1 MNANRP
7 RPLGRSL
14 NWIIALLAAWV
25 VAGWGCSAV
34 RSIQVVTLR
43 DALSPDEHVALG
55 VAYEREAKRDL
66 AKEEY
71 ERALRGQPDHVQAL
85 VNLGNLAAHDG
96 AYDNAEGWY
105 RRAVRVGGKHAAP
118 GANNLAWL
126 YVTQGKRLA
135 SAESLAR
142 KAVAWDPRPEYVDTL
157 VDILIKAGK
166 PVDAG
171 RAIDD
176 ALALVGDDPQRAD
189 EVRKTFADETQEIA
203 NLAFE
208 QGKAKLA
215 AGKYEDAE
223 LLLREAIRRDGER
236 ATDYL
241 VPLAEALLTSNRP
254 DEAVRLIDQG
264 QSAVPPLANFGE
276 KSRVLA
282 QAAHARG
289 KVLLQDD
296 QLESAE
302 VLVRGALRWDPSRA
316 PHYLDT
322 LAQVLIAQDKPYEA
336 GKLIDEA
343 DSLVPAGDAE
353 LRARLFDRKAELFA
367 SQGLTAEAK
376 AAAQQAE
383 AIRKAATP

>member
-1 MNANRP
+1 MRVV
-7 RPLGRSL
+7 
-14 NWIIALLAAWV
+14 LAAWV
-25 VAGWGCSAV
+25 LAGWSCSAA
-34 RSIQVVTLR
+34 RSIHVVTLR

-55 VAYEREAKRDL
+55 VAYEREGKRDL
-66 AKEEY
+66 ARQEY
-71 ERALRGQPDHVQAL
+71 ELALRGQPDHVQAL
-85 VNLGNLAAHDG
+85 VNLGNLSAQEG
-96 AYDNAEGWY
+96 SFNNAEGWY
-105 RRAVRVGGKHAAP
+105 RRAVRVGGKQAAP

-126 YVTQGKRLA
+126 YMTQGKRLS

-142 KAVAWDPRPEYVDTL
+142 KAVAWDPKLEYVDTL
-157 VDILIKAGK
+157 VQILIKAGK
-166 PVDAG
+166 PIEAG

-176 ALALVGDDPQRAD
+176 ALALAGDDPQRAD
-189 EVRKTFADETQEIA
+189 EVRKMFADETQA
-203 NLAFE
+203 VAHLAFE

-215 AGKYEDAE
+215 AGKYDDAE

-241 VPLAEALLTSNRP
+241 VPLAETLLTSNRP

-264 QSAVPPLANFGE
+264 RSAVPPLANFGE

-289 KVLLQDD
+289 KILLQEG

-336 GKLIDEA
+336 SKMIDEA
-343 DSLVPAGDAE
+343 DSLVPVGDAE
-353 LRARLFDRKAELFA
+353 LRARLFDRKAELFT

>member
-1 MNANRP
+1 
-7 RPLGRSL
+7 LT
-14 NWIIALLAAWV
+14 ALVAAWAI
-25 VAGWGCSAV
+25 AGWGCSTV
-34 RSIQVVTLR
+34 GSVHVVTLR
-43 DALSPDEHVALG
+43 DPLSPDEHVALG
-55 VAYEREAKRDL
+55 VAYEGEGKRDL

-71 ERALRGQPDHVQAL
+71 QHALHTQPDHAQAL

-96 AYDNAEGWY
+96 AYEDAESWY
-105 RRAVRVGGKHAAP
+105 RRAVRVGGKPAAP
-118 GANNLAWL
+118 GANNLAWMYL
-126 YVTQGKRLA
+126 TQGKRLA

-142 KAVAWDPRPEYVDTL
+142 KAVAWDPRPEYIDTL

-166 PVDAG
+166 ALDAG

-176 ALALVGDDPQRAD
+176 ALALRRDDAQQAD
-189 EVRKTFADETQEIA
+189 EIRRMFADETQEVA
-203 NLAFE
+203 RLAFE

-215 AGKYEDAE
+215 AGRYEEAE

-236 ATDYL
+236 ATEYL
-241 VPLAEALLTSNRP
+241 VPLAEALLTSKRP
-254 DEAVRLIDQG
+254 DDAVRIIDQG
-264 QSAVPPLANFGE
+264 QATDPPLAHFAE

-282 QAAHARG
+282 QAALARS
-289 KVLLQDD
+289 KTLFQDG

-302 VLVRGALRWDPSRA
+302 VLVRGALRWDPARA
-316 PHYLDT
+316 PQYLDT

-336 GKLIDEA
+336 GKAIDEA
-343 DSLVPAGDAE
+343 ESLAPAGDTD

>member
-1 MNANRP
+1 MNTDVSAP
-7 RPLGRSL
+7 RGLHRRWVS
-14 NWIIALLAAWV
+14 ALLLAWV
-25 VAGWGCSAV
+25 IGVWGCSAV
-34 RSIQVVTLR
+34 RSVQVVTLR
-43 DALSPDEHVALG
+43 DALSPDEHVTLG
-55 VAYEREAKRDL
+55 VAYEREGKRDL

-71 ERALRGQPDHVQAL
+71 QAALRAQPDHVQAL
-85 VNLGNLAAHDG
+85 VNLGNLAAHEG
-96 AYDNAEGWY
+96 VYDDAEGWY
-105 RRAVRVGGKHAAP
+105 RRAVRVGGKQAAP

-157 VDILIKAGK
+157 VDILIKTGK
-166 PVDAG
+166 PVEAG

-176 ALALVGDDPQRAD
+176 AVALAGDDPQRAD
-189 EVRKTFADETQEIA
+189 EVRTLFVEETREVA
-203 NLAFE
+203 HLAFE

-236 ATDYL
+236 ATEYL

-254 DEAVRLIDQG
+254 DDAVRLIDQG

-289 KVLLQDD
+289 KVLLQEG

-302 VLVRGALRWDPSRA
+302 VLVRGALRWDPSHA
-316 PHYLDT
+316 PNYLDT
-322 LAQVLIAQDKPYEA
+322 LAQVLIAQDKPYDA
-336 GKLIDEA
+336 GKVIDQA
-343 DSLVPAGDAE
+343 DSLVPVGDAE